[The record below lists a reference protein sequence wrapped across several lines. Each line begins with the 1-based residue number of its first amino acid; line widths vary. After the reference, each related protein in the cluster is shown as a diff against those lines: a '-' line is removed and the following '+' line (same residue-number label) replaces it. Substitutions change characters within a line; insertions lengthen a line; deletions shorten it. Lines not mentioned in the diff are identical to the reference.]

1 MGIGPWHLL
10 CDRLSSNSYVNEY
23 NAHNNF
29 EVDPDII
36 WIIQMRK
43 LRQWVLKEFIQG
55 PRSQGTEIW
64 APIIY
69 SSSPY
74 LF

>member
-43 LRQWVLKEFIQG
+43 LRQ
-55 PRSQGTEIW
+55 
-64 APIIY
+64 
-69 SSSPY
+69 
-74 LF
+74 